1 MEEITIK
8 NNEKNK
14 KNDSNKANILFTI
27 LDSNYRN
34 PHVFPPEESKHSYRK
49 LDKKDKSK
57 IDSLK
62 SMLSVPIYYERYI
75 NVFYLEETAKELSLD
90 NLFKS
95 KTTSTRYLKFLS
107 LLGSIYE
114 KEKDNYTLE
123 YHDDLYN
130 LIFNLCDL
138 KPTPEEKHN
147 LFSLS
152 KINII
157 WIENREFF
165 VDNTPNIFPPD
176 ENGDSPITIFIIPLD
191 DDHYLIKKQYHLDKD
206 SYLLTVVE
214 NIFAN
219 DYIINSQCYGG
230 IKYFINNL
238 IILCE
243 WFYYHHVKSENY
255 IKPSLNKEQNRITPH
270 PNRDSS
276 TERSSNSIGQTS
288 IKSKYNDGYINNNL
302 SQRYDIIQSIC
313 SSIAINN

>member
-1 MEEITIK
+1 M
-8 NNEKNK
+8 
-14 KNDSNKANILFTI
+14 
-27 LDSNYRN
+27 
-34 PHVFPPEESKHSYRK
+34 
-49 LDKKDKSK
+49 DKTDKSK
-57 IDSLK
+57 IDSLI
-62 SMLSVPIYYERYI
+62 SMLSVPIYFERYI
-75 NVFYLEETAKELSLD
+75 NVFYLEETAKELSLE

-114 KEKDNYTLE
+114 KEKDNFSLE
-123 YHDDLYN
+123 YRDDLYN
-130 LIFNLCDL
+130 IIFNLCDL
-138 KPTPEEKHN
+138 QQTPEEKEH

-176 ENGDSPITIFIIPLD
+176 ENGDPPITIFIIPLD
-191 DDHYLIKKQYHLDKD
+191 DDHYLIKKQYHLDKE
-206 SYLLTVVE
+206 SYLLSVVE

-219 DYIINSQCYGG
+219 DYIINSNCYGG

-255 IKPSLNKEQNRITPH
+255 TKPSMTKDPNRITP
-270 PNRDSS
+270 NTSRDSS
-276 TERSSNSIGQTS
+276 SNERSSTS
-288 IKSKYNDGYINNNL
+288 NGITDGYLNNNL

-313 SSIAINN
+313 SPTINN

>member
-1 MEEITIK
+1 MD
-8 NNEKNK
+8 
-14 KNDSNKANILFTI
+14 KNDKQ
-27 LDSNYRN
+27 
-34 PHVFPPEESKHSYRK
+34 K
-49 LDKKDKSK
+49 L
-57 IDSLK
+57 DSLK

-270 PNRDSS
+270 PNRDSN
-276 TERSSNSIGQTS
+276 ENSSNSNNQSQINPDN
-288 IKSKYNDGYINNNL
+288 SKVNDGYLNNNL
-302 SQRYDIIQSIC
+302 SQRYDIIQWLC
-313 SSIAINN
+313 SSNHLNN